1 MQGDRTPTVCNY
13 FYKAR
18 IIKNNLKIITMNL
31 RLSHFTFKENA
42 VLDEKQKLF
51 QPFEGRIHAAHEASG
66 GLFSMASPT
75 RTDLICH
82 RGGISGRCVSARFY
96 LFNFFW
102 KT

>member
-1 MQGDRTPTVCNY
+1 
-13 FYKAR
+13 
-18 IIKNNLKIITMNL
+18 MNL

-96 LFNFFW
+96 LFIFFW